1 MFKKIDK
8 KVINDGKVVM
18 VELTVEE
25 TSSDLGFYYTAT
37 GRATCDLSV
46 DKFDVRI
53 GEKIAEDR
61 AYQKAIK
68 KSLKHHKSEFE
79 YYTRMAKKEKE
90 IVDLISKKLK

>member
-18 VELTVEE
+18 VELIVKE
-25 TSSDLGFYYTAT
+25 TSTGLYFTAS

-46 DKFDVRI
+46 DKFDVSI

-68 KSLKHHKSEFE
+68 KSLKQHKSEFE
-79 YYTRMAKKEKE
+79 FYTYLAKKEKE
-90 IVDLISKKLK
+90 TVDLISKKLKL

>member
-1 MFKKIDK
+1 MFKKIGK

-18 VELTVEE
+18 VELMVEE
-25 TSSDLGFYYTAT
+25 TSTGIYFTAS

-46 DKFDVRI
+46 DKFDVKI

-79 YYTRMAKKEKE
+79 FFTQMAKREKE
-90 IVDLISKKLK
+90 TVDLISKKLKL